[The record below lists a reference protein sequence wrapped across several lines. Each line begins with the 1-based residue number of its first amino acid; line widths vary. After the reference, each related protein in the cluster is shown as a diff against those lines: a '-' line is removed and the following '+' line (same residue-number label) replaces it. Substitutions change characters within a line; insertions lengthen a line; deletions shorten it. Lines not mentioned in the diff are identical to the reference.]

1 MKDVIELELPSG
13 KVVLAEVEP
22 APGLQPA
29 GPATER
35 LRRKLDDVVG
45 LVREVAD
52 TIVKGLAGTRE
63 QAREMSLTVGVK
75 FAGSG
80 NIVLATGSGE
90 ASVTVTIRW

>member
-1 MKDVIELELPSG
+1 MKDIIELELPSG

-22 APGLQPA
+22 APGFRPA
-29 GPATER
+29 GPATQR
-35 LRRKLDDVVG
+35 LRQKLDDAVG

-52 TIVKGLAGTRE
+52 TIVSGLAGTRA

-75 FAGSG
+75 FAVSG

-90 ASVTVTIRW
+90 ASLAVTIRW